1 MRARLI
7 CGVTALVLV
16 FAVSGGRLA
25 IADDVLTK
33 ATTAVTDI
41 IFNYEADE
49 FSSYNVQE
57 DGFVDINFASNTP
70 DKLYSEILA
79 KLQSHPDIK
88 GVLAGKNG
96 PACPLF

>member
-1 MRARLI
+1 MRTKLI
-7 CGVTALVLV
+7 SGVTAMMLM
-16 FAVSGGRLA
+16 FAVSGVRLA

-33 ATTAVTDI
+33 ATAAVTDI

-57 DGFVDINFASNTP
+57 DGFVDINFARNIP